1 MGATSA
7 CHSAPATQR
16 TARLHT
22 EQRRSHKEMDS
33 KVVVH
38 NSLFTAHQSQTKY
51 FSQTFRHICLWWC
64 RLCSW
69 KLSVRLNDCKVEKTA
84 SGRRK
89 LMYVSSENADLLA
102 NFRYDRVD
110 LG

>member
-1 MGATSA
+1 MIFQNGGNF
-7 CHSAPATQR
+7 CLPIRPATQR

-22 EQRRSHKEMDS
+22 EQRRSRKEVDM
-33 KVVVH
+33 KGIVAGCI
-38 NSLFTAHQSQTKY
+38 LK
-51 FSQTFRHICLWWC
+51 
-64 RLCSW
+64 
-69 KLSVRLNDCKVEKTA
+69 VRLNDCQVEKTA
-84 SGRRK
+84 SGRRN